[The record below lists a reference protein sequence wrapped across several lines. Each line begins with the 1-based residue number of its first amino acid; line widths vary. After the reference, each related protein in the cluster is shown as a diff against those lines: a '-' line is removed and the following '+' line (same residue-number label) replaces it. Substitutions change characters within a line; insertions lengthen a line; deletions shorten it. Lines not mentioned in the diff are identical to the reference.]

1 MKNIYLFF
9 VKLALK
15 LHNFSV
21 NLVDRLAIK
30 LEGGLH
36 PKHRLTDYHAFFLS
50 NIGKDDV
57 VLDLG
62 CGNGALTHD
71 LAIKCKFVV
80 GVDLN
85 PVNIKY
91 AKEKYPG
98 KNIEYRLADVT
109 KEDFNRKFDVIVL
122 SNVIEH
128 IGDRVEFLKSI
139 GKLAPRILIRVPT
152 ITRDWMTL
160 YKKELGVEW
169 KSDPTHHTEYTV
181 KSFREEM
188 EAAGLKVKD
197 ISVQFGEIWSVV
209 IV

>member
-1 MKNIYLFF
+1 MKHVYRFF
-9 VKLALK
+9 MKLALK

-36 PKHRLTDYHAFFLS
+36 PKHRLTDYHGFFLS
-50 NIGKDDV
+50 NIGPDDV

-71 LAIKCKFVV
+71 LAGKCKFVV

-91 AKEKYPG
+91 AKEKYAG
-98 KNIEYRLADVT
+98 NNIEYRLADVT
-109 KEDFNRKFDVIVL
+109 KEDFDKRFDTIVL

-128 IGDRVEFLKSI
+128 IPDRVDFLKKA
-139 GKLAPRILIRVPT
+139 GKLAPKILIRVPT

-169 KSDPTHHTEYTV
+169 RSDPTHYVEYTT
-181 KSFREEM
+181 KTFREEM
-188 EAAGLKVKD
+188 EAAGLKVRE
-197 ISVQFGEIWSVV
+197 INVQFGEIWAVV
-209 IV
+209 AT